1 MCLTGSA
8 HFFAWH
14 VGTGPA
20 TCQAFFIHSLWRFRI
35 LVEFHTGE
43 NTPFYETICRSFVID
58 KPFCRSFQ
66 AFFDRQVILPLKT
79 IRLIKRD

>member
-20 TCQAFFIHSLWRFRI
+20 TCQAFFIHSLWRFRV
-35 LVEFHTGE
+35 LAEFLTGE
-43 NTPFYETICRSFVID
+43 NAPFYEIICRSFVID